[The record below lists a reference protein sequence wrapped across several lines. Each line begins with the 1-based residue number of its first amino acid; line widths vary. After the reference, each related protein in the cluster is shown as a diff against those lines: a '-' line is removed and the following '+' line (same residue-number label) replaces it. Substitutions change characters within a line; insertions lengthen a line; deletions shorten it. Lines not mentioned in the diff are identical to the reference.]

1 MSRKPRQRVRG
12 ATILVIAYGY
22 ILRDI
27 LTRFLKSRGHTVVSR
42 SLGCRGLRAFERGK
56 GKFDL
61 VMIDRGLP
69 DMSGVGV
76 AWKIK
81 EMSKDTPV
89 LLLKGRDKGPV
100 VEESVSKGVD
110 FIVSKPLYMDMTL
123 RLVENI
129 LEREAR

>member
-1 MSRKPRQRVRG
+1 MSQKSRERARG

-42 SLGCRGLRAFERGK
+42 SLGCSGLRAFEKGK

-61 VMIDRGLP
+61 VMIDSGLP

-76 AWKIK
+76 ARKIK
-81 EMSKDTPV
+81 EVSKETPV
-89 LLLKGRDKGPV
+89 LLLKGWDKGPV
-100 VEESVSKGVD
+100 VEEIVSNGVD
-110 FIVSKPLYMDMTL
+110 FIVSKPLYMDVTL

>member
-1 MSRKPRQRVRG
+1 MSQKPIERARG
-12 ATILVIAYGY
+12 TAILVIAYGY

-42 SLGCRGLRAFERGK
+42 SLGCRGIRAFEKAK

-61 VMIDRGLP
+61 VMIDGGLP

-76 AWKIK
+76 ARKIK
-81 EMSKDTPV
+81 EVSNETPI

-100 VEESVSKGVD
+100 VEVMVGNGAD
-110 FIVSKPLYMDMTL
+110 LILGKPLYMDMTL
-123 RLVENI
+123 QLVENI
-129 LEREAR
+129 LNRETR